1 MKKQID
7 LVGIGTGN
15 PNTMTPEA
23 RQAILDSPC
32 LIGASRM
39 LTSLGDLTEGKEL
52 HSLITGEEIC
62 AFLQKDC
69 KASRAAV
76 ILSGDVGFYS
86 GAKKLC
92 GLLSPEEFEV
102 RSICGISSLVYF
114 CSRLNMSWDDVA
126 VLSAHGR
133 KAGVLQAVRTNPRVF
148 LLSGGEGGRAD
159 QICGQLADHG
169 LGHVSVH
176 VGERLSYPEERIV
189 SGRAEELASL
199 QFDNL
204 SVLLVENPHPVFGRS
219 RACGL
224 ADEEFIRG
232 QVPMTKREIRAVALS
247 ILAPL
252 EGDVCWDVGAG
263 TGSVSVEMALLCPK
277 GRVYAVERKE
287 EAVELIGQ
295 NRDQF
300 GLVNLEI
307 QSGQAPE
314 ALEPLPAPDRVFI
327 GGSGKHMEAILR
339 LILEKNPK
347 AVVVITAI
355 ALETAAEGI
364 KLMEALGFS
373 SVDAVSI
380 STARSKKA
388 GPYHMM
394 MGQNPVTIIS
404 GRGNGISSSPEN
416 RMVSDGENGEGI

>member
-204 SVLLVENPHPVFGRS
+204 SVLLVENPHPVSGRS

-232 QVPMTKREIRAVALS
+232 QVPMTKREIRAVAMS

-314 ALEPLPAPDRVFI
+314 ALEPLPSPDRVFI

-404 GRGNGISSSPEN
+404 GRGNG
-416 RMVSDGENGEGI
+416 EGI

>member
-204 SVLLVENPHPVFGRS
+204 SVLLVENPHPISGRS

-263 TGSVSVEMALLCPK
+263 TGSVSVEMALLCPNGK
-277 GRVYAVERKE
+277 VYAVERKE

-416 RMVSDGENGEGI
+416 RMVSDGENGERI

>member
-39 LTSLGDLTEGKEL
+39 LTSLGHLTEGKEL

-86 GAKKLC
+86 GAKKLY

-133 KAGVLQAVRTNPRVF
+133 KAGILQAVLTNPRVF

-169 LGHVSVH
+169 LGHLSVH

-204 SVLLVENPHPVFGRS
+204 SVLLVENPNPISGRS
-219 RACGL
+219 RVCGL

-295 NRDQF
+295 NRNRF

-314 ALEPLPAPDRVFI
+314 ALESLPAPDRVFI

-364 KLMEALGFS
+364 RLMEALGFS

-380 STARSKKA
+380 SAARSKKA

-404 GRGNGISSSPEN
+404 GRGNG
-416 RMVSDGENGEGI
+416 EGI

>member
-204 SVLLVENPHPVFGRS
+204 SVLLVENPHPVSGRS

-277 GRVYAVERKE
+277 GKVYAVERKE

-404 GRGNGISSSPEN
+404 GRGNG
-416 RMVSDGENGEGI
+416 EGI